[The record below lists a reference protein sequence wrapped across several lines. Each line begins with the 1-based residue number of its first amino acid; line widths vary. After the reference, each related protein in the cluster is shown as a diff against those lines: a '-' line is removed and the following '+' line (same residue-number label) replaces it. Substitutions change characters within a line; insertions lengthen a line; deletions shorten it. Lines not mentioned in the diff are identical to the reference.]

1 LPGHFS
7 IVAWGFF
14 NRCLVDFS
22 IVAWWIFQSLP
33 GHFSFIAWDISF
45 IAWGFFIACLC
56 ISRRH
61 FIHCLA
67 NHDLPWENITQK
79 GNYRA
84 FCQDSKYTKIISI
97 AAFLM

>member
-1 LPGHFS
+1 LPG
-7 IVAWGFF
+7 V
-14 NRCLVDFS
+14 
-22 IVAWWIFQSLP
+22 
-33 GHFSFIAWDISF
+33 FSFVAWDISF